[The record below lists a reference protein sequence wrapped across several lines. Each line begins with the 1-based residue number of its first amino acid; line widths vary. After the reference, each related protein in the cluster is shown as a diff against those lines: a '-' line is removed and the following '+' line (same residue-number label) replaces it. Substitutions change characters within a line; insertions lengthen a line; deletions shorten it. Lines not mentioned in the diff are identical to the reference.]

1 MSTPRNASRESRS
14 LLVLVLAAAF
24 QAAAAQAAGGEK
36 QPGATTQL
44 EGATP
49 LSAGKAI
56 QLADPVITGVL
67 PFSSCTPGGS
77 VILKGEN
84 LGSQPGSLRLVGHFP
99 GPYLQLTQLEW
110 TDHSIGGK
118 VPSVSGALDQE
129 VNVQVVRKDG
139 RPSNTWKCQFTG
151 NRVTKTVQ
159 GQVVEINLCQLGE
172 NAGQGCAVDGD
183 PDVAKQIVAGCW
195 HSNNSCGLPTDR
207 GLHGQD
213 EIRIKRLENG
223 WRFKKVKLGQPMFE
237 NTEKRGVHEVHGKVD
252 GQSISW
258 SDVHGGANELS
269 VDGTVMRLFVPWEVP
284 RGDIIHYNFSF
295 EIEGPEGVP
304 FDEVVS
310 LPSGEQTLTDWNP
323 VAPMGDPELTIVA
336 PGEGAQLKASSGE
349 FELSLSAAA
358 PQPDWRIELE
368 WIRLGAGK
376 DPSIEKYTT
385 PAGAPK
391 EVRWSQ
397 LPRQVQVADLGGPG
411 RYAVRAKVKGSPGDT
426 WTSYRNFTLVGTIS
440 GEALVAPGGLGAAK
454 GAKPLTEKPGQIQ
467 RLPGLPTGSPK
478 AGVKAPGVTRSPKP
492 GLPEPP
498 GDPEAPERV
507 QKAPVSI
514 R

>member
-1 MSTPRNASRESRS
+1 MSTFRNPSRESCS
-14 LLVLVLAAAF
+14 LLVLLLVAAV
-24 QAAAAQAAGGEK
+24 QAASVQAAGEDK
-36 QPGATTQL
+36 QPGANVKL
-44 EGATP
+44 GGAAAK
-49 LSAGKAI
+49 SAGKAI
-56 QLADPVITGVL
+56 QLADPEITGVL

-84 LGSQPGSLRLVGHFP
+84 LGSQPGTLRLVGHFP
-99 GPYLQLTQLEW
+99 GPYVELTQLEW
-110 TDHSIGGK
+110 TNHSIGGK

-129 VNVQVVRKDG
+129 VSIQAVRKDG
-139 RPSNTWKCQFTG
+139 KPSNTWKCQFTG
-151 NRVTKTVQ
+151 NRVTKKVQ
-159 GQVVEINLCQLGE
+159 SQVVKTNVCYLGE
-172 NAGQGCAVDGD
+172 NAGQGCAADGD

-223 WRFKKVKLGQPMFE
+223 WRFKKVMLGQPMFE
-237 NTEKRGVHEVHGKVD
+237 NTEKRGVHEIHGKLD
-252 GQSISW
+252 GQNVSW
-258 SDVHGGANELS
+258 GDVHGGANEFS
-269 VDGTVMRLFVPWEVP
+269 VDGTVMTLLVPWEVP

-295 EIEGPEGVP
+295 EIEGPEGIP

-310 LPSGEQTLTDWNP
+310 LPSKEQTLTDWNP
-323 VAPMGDPELTIVA
+323 IAPTGDAEVTIVA
-336 PGEGAQLKASSGE
+336 PAEGAQLVASAGQ
-349 FELSLSAAA
+349 FELSLNAAT

-391 EVRWSQ
+391 EVGWTQ
-397 LPRQVQVADLGGPG
+397 LPRQVSVADLGGPG

-426 WTSYRNFTLVGTIS
+426 WTSYRHFTLVGTIS
-440 GEALVAPGGLGAAK
+440 SKPLVAPGGLGAAEGSK
-454 GAKPLTEKPGQIQ
+454 KLDVKPGQVQ
-467 RLPGLPTGSPK
+467 RLPGQPTASPK
-478 AGVKAPGVTRSPKP
+478 AAVKAPAAARSPKP
-492 GLPEPP
+492 ALPKPP
-498 GDPEAPERV
+498 GDPEAAERL
-507 QKAPVSI
+507 QNALG